1 MTSRGRS
8 SADVLVARLAA
19 SSRLVADQ
27 LATSLPAAQT
37 ALGTGVARWLE
48 LATVLAEQ
56 AAPAAT
62 LALLRLDPAHVRR
75 AGLDALARWVDAAAA
90 LGRASPSLAATY
102 CEATAALVG
111 DVGAEVL
118 DAAAVAAAALHADG
132 GWRGERVALAFLSA
146 LPAATRVLDAAELP
160 RWGRLAPALRPGLDE
175 GLFFR
180 ALPAAVG
187 RWTPEDRATWL
198 DTVATLARRHVP
210 TAVALYRDFPG
221 TLAEVPASLRTTLL
235 DVLGAAAAGALPG
248 DVASILPTAATL
260 VLDVPSHGR
269 PAALAL
275 ARRLAEE
282 FPPGVAP
289 LLRALPRLF
298 EEGTI
303 ERFEPW
309 LGHGLGIAAENADA
323 GRAYFAIE
331 SRTSVAVL
339 RASPVAVALDEAQG
353 VLRKIVQMLSGVPA
367 TPRPVGRFVLRAAR
381 EAAASERTIALPS
394 SIDVLDGYE
403 DNRRL
408 YGVLGALLA
417 GRRLHGTY
425 ADPAVTAA
433 LAADDRPPFLDDL
446 FLVAETYRVA
456 HRMAGEYPGVA
467 GDVAWACRRLL
478 GVWERQSDPAPS
490 VLFDAVT
497 ALALDPRGVDR
508 AVAPWLAAAAVVVLP
523 ALRPLAHDDAT
534 VADALEVA
542 SRLAPAFAHLVQPL
556 GITDAEAL
564 DFLPL
569 LFDAGE
575 GDGPF
580 APGLDEVD
588 DAGALPVPAKP
599 DRLPEDLVR
608 ELQVLLDERQAGDG
622 GGAQLS
628 AEELRRLIE
637 SGLLKDLTQ
646 GSAEDLAGEGLYVTQ
661 LLGKLLGD
669 RRELRRLGAEGVG
682 PRRVARIP
690 HPGDDAAVYLYD
702 EWDHVIG
709 DYRAA
714 WCQLREIALADD
726 AGVFFEHAL
735 LRNADLVPELR
746 RCFQQ
751 VRPERYRSVRG
762 LEDGENIDWNAA
774 VEARVERRVR
784 GTSSTKLY
792 TARHRQEREVATLFL
807 LDMSASTDEA
817 AAGSTSGERI
827 IDIAKDALV
836 IMASALE
843 EIGDTYAI
851 YGFSGQGRDR
861 VEVYPVK
868 TFGERLSPA
877 VKGKLGG
884 IEPKGSTRMGT
895 ALRHATTLM
904 RDLSAPSQHLVL
916 LSDGFPQDLDYGDDR
931 QSHVYGIRDTA
942 TALRETR
949 AAGIKPFCITVDLA
963 GHDYLREMCDPETYV
978 VIERVADLPREL
990 PRIYQRL
997 VRAA

>member
-1 MTSRGRS
+1 MTLRGRS
-8 SADVLVARLAA
+8 SADALVVRLAA
-19 SSRLVADQ
+19 VSRLVADQ
-27 LATSLPAAQT
+27 LATAWPAAQA
-37 ALGTGVARWLE
+37 ALGADADRWLA
-48 LATVLAEQ
+48 LAADLAERTT
-56 AAPAAT
+56 PGGP
-62 LALLRLDPAHVRR
+62 LVYLRLDPTRVRR
-75 AGLDALARWVDAAAA
+75 LGLDALAAWVDVARE
-90 LGRASPSLAATY
+90 LGTASPSLATAY
-102 CEATAALVG
+102 CEATAPLLG
-111 DVGAEVL
+111 
-118 DAAAVAAAALHADG
+118 DAAAPTLDTAAHVAAALRADG
-132 GWRGERVALAFLSA
+132 GWRGERVALAFLAA
-146 LPAATRVLDAAELP
+146 LPSAIRVLDTDDLP
-160 RWGRLAPALRPGLDE
+160 RWGRLAPALRAGLDD
-175 GLFFR
+175 GVYFR

-187 RWTPEDRATWL
+187 RWTPAERTTWL
-198 DTVATLARRHVP
+198 DSVERLARRHVP
-210 TAVALYRDFPG
+210 TAVALYRDLPG
-221 TLAEVPASLRTTLL
+221 TLRDVPEAVRATLL
-235 DVLGAAAAGALPG
+235 DVLHDAAAGALPS
-248 DVASILPTAATL
+248 DVASILPTVATL
-260 VLDVPSHGR
+260 VLDVPRHGQ
-269 PAALAL
+269 ALAL
-275 ARRLAEE
+275 DITRRVGAE

-289 LLRALPRLF
+289 LLRALPKLF
-298 EEGTI
+298 EEGTT

-309 LGHGLGIAAENADA
+309 VAHGLGIAAENADA
-323 GRAYFAIE
+323 GRAYFALE

-339 RASPVAVALDEAQG
+339 RASPVSVALDEAQG
-353 VLRKIVQMLSGVPA
+353 VLRKIVQMLSGMPA
-367 TPRPVGRFVLRAAR
+367 APRPVGHFQLRAPL
-381 EAAASERTIALPS
+381 EAGAHERTIALPT
-394 SIDVLDGYE
+394 SIDTLDGYE

-408 YGVLGALLA
+408 YGVLAALLA

-425 ADPAVTAA
+425 DDPAVSAA
-433 LAADDRPPFLDDL
+433 LTADDRPPFLDDL
-446 FLVAETYRVA
+446 FLLAETYRVA
-456 HRMAGEYPGVA
+456 HRVANEYPGVA
-467 GDVAWACRRLL
+467 SELAWACRRLL
-478 GVWERQSDPAPS
+478 AVWERVAEPAPAM
-490 VLFDAVT
+490 LFDAVL
-497 ALALDPRGVDR
+497 AVALDPRGADR
-508 AVAPWLAAAAVVVLP
+508 PVPPWLAASAVIVLP
-523 ALRPLAHDDAT
+523 ALRPLARALAT
-534 VADALEVA
+534 VGDALAVA
-542 SRLAPAFAHLVQPL
+542 SRLAPAFAHLVMPL
-556 GITDAEAL
+556 TITDAEAL

-569 LFDAGE
+569 MFDAGE
-575 GDGPF
+575 GEGPF
-580 APGLDEVD
+580 APGLA
-588 DAGALPVPAKP
+588 DADAEGAVPVPSKP
-599 DRLPEDLVR
+599 DRLPEDLLR
-608 ELQVLLDERQAGDG
+608 ELQVLLDDRPAGDG
-622 GGAQLS
+622 SGSQLS
-628 AEELRRLIE
+628 PEELRRLLE

-646 GSAEDLAGEGLYVTQ
+646 GTAEDVDANGLYVTQ

-669 RRELRRLGAEGVG
+669 RRELRRLGAEGLG
-682 PRRVARIP
+682 PRRIARIP
-690 HPGDDAAVYLYD
+690 HPGDASPVYYYD

-714 WCQLREIALADD
+714 WCQLREIAVADD
-726 AGVFFEHAL
+726 AGVFFERAL

-751 VRPERYRSVRG
+751 VRPERYRNVRG

-827 IDIAKDALV
+827 IDIAKDSLV

-851 YGFSGQGRDR
+851 YGFSGQGRER

-877 VKGKLGG
+877 VKGRLGG

-895 ALRHATTLM
+895 ALRHATALM
-904 RDLSAPSQHLVL
+904 RDLPAPAQHLVL

-963 GHDYLREMCDPETYV
+963 GHDYLREMCDPDTYV

>member
-8 SADVLVARLAA
+8 SADALAARLAA

-27 LATSLPAAQT
+27 LATALPAAGA
-37 ALGTGVARWLE
+37 ALGTGVGRWLE
-48 LATVLAEQ
+48 LGVALAER
-56 AAPAAT
+56 AAPGAT
-62 LALLRLDPAHVRR
+62 LAYLRLDPARVRR
-75 AGLDALARWVDAAAA
+75 VGLETLARWVDAASE
-90 LGRASPSLAATY
+90 LGRTSPSLAATY
-102 CEATAALVG
+102 CESTAALVG
-111 DVGAEVL
+111 DVGADML
-118 DAAAVAAAALHADG
+118 DAAASAAGALHADG

-146 LPAATRVLDAAELP
+146 LPTAGRILDAAELP
-160 RWGRLAPALRPGLDE
+160 RWARLAPALRASLDD

-180 ALPAAVG
+180 VLPPAVG
-187 RWTPEDRATWL
+187 RWTPGERAAWL
-198 DTVATLARRHVP
+198 DAVATLARRHVP
-210 TAVALYRDFPG
+210 TAVVLYKEFPG
-221 TLAEVPASLRTTLL
+221 TLVDVPPPVRATLL
-235 DVLGAAAAGALPG
+235 DVLTPAAAGALPA

-260 VLDVPSHGR
+260 VLDVPRPGR
-269 PAALAL
+269 AVALDL
-275 ARRLAEE
+275 ARRVAEE
-282 FPPGVAP
+282 FPAGVAP

-298 EEGTI
+298 EEGTV

-353 VLRKIVQMLSGVPA
+353 VLRKLVQMLSGAPA
-367 TPRPVGRFVLRAAR
+367 TPRPVGRFALRAPL
-381 EAAASERTIALPS
+381 EAAAGDRTIALPS
-394 SIDVLDGYE
+394 TIDVLDGYE

-408 YGVLGALLA
+408 YGMLAALLA

-425 ADPAVTAA
+425 ADQAVAAA
-433 LAADDRPPFLDDL
+433 LSADERPPFLDEL

-456 HRMAGEYPGVA
+456 RRVAAEYPGVA
-467 GDVAWACRRLL
+467 AELAWSCRRLL
-478 GVWERQSDPAPS
+478 AVWERQSDPAPS
-490 VLFDAVT
+490 VLFDAVV
-497 ALALDPRGVDR
+497 ALALDARGADR
-508 AVAPWLAAAAVVVLP
+508 AVPPWLAAAAVVVLP
-523 ALRPLAHDDAT
+523 ALRLLASETAT
-534 VADALEVA
+534 VADALAVA
-542 SRLAPAFAHLVQPL
+542 ARLAPAFAHLVQPL
-556 GITDAEAL
+556 TITDAEAL

-569 LFDAGE
+569 LYDAGE
-575 GDGPF
+575 GEGPF
-580 APGLDEVD
+580 APGLDVVD
-588 DAGALPVPAKP
+588 DGGALPVPAKP
-599 DRLPEDLVR
+599 DRLPEALLR

-622 GGAQLS
+622 SGAQLS
-628 AEELRRLIE
+628 PEELRRLIE
-637 SGLLKDLTQ
+637 SGLLKDLMQ
-646 GSAEDLAGEGLYVTQ
+646 GTGEDLAGEGLYVTQ

-690 HPGDDAAVYLYD
+690 HPGDDAAVHLYD

-714 WCQLREIALADD
+714 WCRLREIAVADD

-735 LRNADLVPELR
+735 VRNADLVPELR

-817 AAGSTSGERI
+817 AAGSTTGERI
-827 IDIAKDALV
+827 IDIAKDSLV

-877 VKGKLGG
+877 VKGRLGG

-895 ALRHATTLM
+895 ALRHATALM

-963 GHDYLREMCDPETYV
+963 GHDYLREMCDPDAYV

>member
-8 SADVLVARLAA
+8 SADAIAARLAA

-27 LATSLPAAQT
+27 LATALPAARA
-37 ALGTGVARWLE
+37 ALGADVERWLA
-48 LATVLAEQ
+48 LAAALAERTS
-56 AAPAAT
+56 PAAT
-62 LALLRLDPAHVRR
+62 LCYLRLDPARIRR
-75 AGLDALARWVDAAAA
+75 VGLDAIARWVETV
-90 LGRASPSLAATY
+90 LGLGASPSLAAAY
-102 CEATAALVG
+102 CETTAALVG
-111 DVGAEVL
+111 EVDDATL
-118 DAAAVAAAALHADG
+118 AAAAAAVATLHADG
-132 GWRGERVALAFLSA
+132 GWRGERVALAFL
-146 LPAATRVLDAAELP
+146 AAFPTAGRVLGATELL
-160 RWGRLAPALRPGLDE
+160 RWGQLAPMLRANLDD

-180 ALPAAVG
+180 TLPAAVG
-187 RWTPEDRATWL
+187 RWSSGERASWL
-198 DTVATLARRHVP
+198 GAVEALARRHVP

-221 TLAEVPASLRTTLL
+221 TLGELPPPVRAALL
-235 DVLGAAAAGALPG
+235 DVLAVGAAGALPS

-260 VLDVPSHGR
+260 VSSVPRHGQ
-269 PAALAL
+269 AVALEL
-275 ARRLAEE
+275 VRRVADE

-298 EEGTI
+298 EEGPV

-309 LGHGLGIAAENADA
+309 VGHGLGIAEENADA
-323 GRAYFAIE
+323 GRAYFALE

-367 TPRPVGRFVLRAAR
+367 APRPVGRFQLRSPL
-381 EAAASERTIALPS
+381 EAAAGDRTIALPS

-408 YGVLGALLA
+408 YGVLAALLA

-425 ADPAVTAA
+425 DDPAVSAA
-433 LAADDRPPFLDDL
+433 LASDERPAFLDEL
-446 FLVAETYRVA
+446 FLVAETYRIA
-456 HRMAGEYPGVA
+456 HRVAAEYPGVA
-467 GDVAWACRRLL
+467 TELAWACRRLL
-478 GVWERQSDPAPS
+478 GVWERQPDPAAA
-490 VLFDAVT
+490 VVFDAVL
-497 ALALDPRGVDR
+497 ALALDPRGADR
-508 AVAPWLAAAAVVVLP
+508 PVPPWLAAAAVVVIP
-523 ALRPLAHDDAT
+523 ALRALAVESAT
-534 VADALEVA
+534 VADALAVA
-542 SRLAPAFAHLVQPL
+542 SRLAPAFAHLVHPL
-556 GITDAEAL
+556 TITDAEAL

-569 LFDAGE
+569 LFDAGDGE
-575 GDGPF
+575 GPF
-580 APGLDEVD
+580 APGLAEGD
-588 DAGALPVPAKP
+588 DAGALPVPAR
-599 DRLPEDLVR
+599 DRPPEELLR
-608 ELQVLLDERQAGDG
+608 ELQVLLDDRQAGDG
-622 GGAQLS
+622 SGAQLS
-628 AEELRRLIE
+628 PDELRRLIE

-646 GSAEDLAGEGLYVTQ
+646 GTAEDLAGEGLYVTQ

-669 RRELRRLGAEGVG
+669 RRELRRIGAEGVG

-690 HPGDDAAVYLYD
+690 HPADDSAVFLYD

-714 WCQLREIALADD
+714 WCQLREITVADD

-751 VRPERYRSVRG
+751 VRPERYRSVHG

-877 VKGKLGG
+877 VKGRLGG

-895 ALRHATTLM
+895 ALRHATALM
-904 RDLSAPSQHLVL
+904 RNLPAPSQHLVL

-963 GHDYLREMCDPETYV
+963 GHDYLREMCDPDAYV

>member
-1 MTSRGRS
+1 MSRGRS
-8 SADVLVARLAA
+8 SAEALVARLAA
-19 SSRLVADQ
+19 MSRLIADQ
-27 LATSLPAAQT
+27 LATAWPAART
-37 ALGTGVARWLE
+37 ALGAGAHRWLE
-48 LATVLAEQ
+48 LAVELAERTT
-56 AAPAAT
+56 AVAP
-62 LALLRLDPAHVRR
+62 LAYLRIDPARVRR
-75 AGLDALARWVDAAAA
+75 VGLDAIARWVAAACE
-90 LGRASPSLAATY
+90 LGAGSPSLATAY
-102 CEATAALVG
+102 VEATSPLVG
-111 DVGAEVL
+111 DVDVGGLES
-118 DAAAVAAAALHADG
+118 AARVAAALRADG
-132 GWRGERVALAFLSA
+132 GWRGERVASAFLAA
-146 LPAATRVLDAAELP
+146 LPGALRVLDADELS
-160 RWGRLAPALRPGLDE
+160 RWGRLGPALRAGLDD
-175 GLFFR
+175 GLYFR
-180 ALPAAVG
+180 TLPAVVGGWTADERG
-187 RWTPEDRATWL
+187 RWLGAVEA
-198 DTVATLARRHVP
+198 LARRHVP
-210 TAVALYRDFPG
+210 AAVALYRDFPS
-221 TLAEVPASLRTTLL
+221 TLREMPVALRTPLL
-235 DVLGAAAAGALPG
+235 DVMADAASGALPSDIAG
-248 DVASILPTAATL
+248 ILPIAATL
-260 VLDVPSHGR
+260 VLDVPRHGR
-269 PAALAL
+269 AVALEI
-275 ARRLAEE
+275 ARRVAEE
-282 FPPGVAP
+282 FPPGVVA
-289 LLRALPRLF
+289 LLRALPKLF
-298 EEGTI
+298 EEGTQ

-309 LGHGLGIAAENADA
+309 VAHGLGIAAENADA
-323 GRAYFAIE
+323 GRAYFALE

-339 RASPVAVALDEAQG
+339 RASPVTVALEEAQG
-353 VLRKIVQMLSGVPA
+353 VLRKIVQMLTGTPA
-367 TPRPVGRFVLRAAR
+367 TPRPIGRFQLRAPL
-381 EAAASERTIALPS
+381 EAGAHDRTIALPS

-408 YGVLGALLA
+408 YGVLAALLA
-417 GRRLHGTY
+417 GRRQHGTY
-425 ADPAVTAA
+425 GDDAV
-433 LAADDRPPFLDDL
+433 LARLDADDRPPFLDEL

-456 HRMAGEYPGVA
+456 HRVAAEYPGVA
-467 GDVAWACRRLL
+467 ADVAWACRRLL
-478 GVWERQSDPAPS
+478 GVWERQADPAPS
-490 VLFDAVT
+490 ALFDAVL
-497 ALALDPRGVDR
+497 ALALDAHGAERPVP
-508 AVAPWLAAAAVVVLP
+508 PWLAATAVVVVP
-523 ALRPLAHDDAT
+523 ALQPLAGASAG
-534 VADALEVA
+534 VADALAVA
-542 SRLAPAFAHLVQPL
+542 ERLAPAFAHLVMPL
-556 GITDAEAL
+556 TITDADAL

-569 LFDAGE
+569 LFDAAE
-575 GDGPF
+575 GDDAPF
-580 APGLDEVD
+580 APGLA
-588 DAGALPVPAKP
+588 DAEGAVPVPPKP
-599 DRLPEDLVR
+599 DRLPDEILRD
-608 ELQVLLDERQAGDG
+608 LQVLLDDRDG
-622 GGAQLS
+622 GDASGVQLS
-628 AEELRRLIE
+628 PEELRRLLE
-637 SGLLKDLTQ
+637 SGLLKDLQQ
-646 GSAEDLAGEGLYVTQ
+646 GTGEDVDASGLYVTQ
-661 LLGKLLGD
+661 LLGKLLGE
-669 RRELRRLGAEGVG
+669 RRELRRIGAEGVG

-690 HPGDDAAVYLYD
+690 TAADDSPVFLYD

-714 WCQLREIALADD
+714 WCQLREIAVTDD

-817 AAGSTSGERI
+817 AAGSTTGERI

-877 VKGKLGG
+877 VKGRLGG

-895 ALRHATTLM
+895 ALRHATAVM
-904 RDLSAPSQHLVL
+904 RDLPAPSQHLVL

-942 TALRETR
+942 TAMRETR

-963 GHDYLREMCDPETYV
+963 GHDYLREMCDPDAYV